1 MGQQLS
7 ASGWIGTV
15 WRTGYRYGLSS
26 LGPVAVSAAHFVAS
40 LLFLRLLKPS
50 DFGQF
55 SFLLI
60 VVPFCL
66 SATGA
71 LLGAPASMTRGKH
84 PAVAKAELFALQKAS
99 LVVALLAAVVVA
111 AMMLS
116 THPGPVT
123 LLLFALYGASYTL
136 RSFARSYANVHGRI
150 GRVALSD
157 MTYGVLLTAGLGG
170 LAILGMLT
178 MAAAALVLVLA
189 TLAAFVP
196 FGTDFAVDLVRAAVA
211 PAFAVYRPMWRD
223 VTRWSL
229 LGVVLTELASNC
241 HAYLV
246 TFLAGPGAFGLLALG
261 SLFMRPAALV
271 MGSLPDIDQ
280 PVMTRRIA
288 AGDLKGAFRVVN
300 EFRTAAGAVLA
311 GTVLL
316 AAVLVTWF
324 PHVLKHYALHD
335 VLVVLAFWIA
345 ITALRAIR
353 TPECVFLMATGGY
366 PRLARISA
374 ISSVVALVVTLVLLI
389 GVGPIVS
396 LGGVLA
402 GEVVIVAMVFPLTN
416 RWRARVGEA
425 QLA

>member
-1 MGQQLS
+1 MS
-7 ASGWIGTV
+7 ISGWVGAV
-15 WRTGYRYGLSS
+15 WRTSYRYGVSS
-26 LGPVAVSAAHFVAS
+26 LGPVAVSGAHFVAS
-40 LLFLRLLKPS
+40 LLFLRLLKAH

-66 SATGA
+66 SAAGA
-71 LLGAPASMTRGKH
+71 LLGAPASMTRGKD
-84 PAVAKAELFALQKAS
+84 PAVAKAELFTLQRAS
-99 LVVALLAAVVVA
+99 LVVALIAGIVVA

-116 THPGPVT
+116 TSPNPVT
-123 LLLFALYGASYTL
+123 LALFAAFGAAYTL

-150 GRVALSD
+150 ERVALSD
-157 MTYGVLLTAGLGG
+157 ITYAVLLTAGLGT
-170 LAILGMLT
+170 LAVAGALT
-178 MAAAALVLVLA
+178 MQAAALVLVLA
-189 TLAAFVP
+189 TLAGFVP
-196 FGTDFAVDLVRAAVA
+196 FGTAFAAGLCRAAVTPTLSA
-211 PAFAVYRPMWRD
+211 YRPMWRD
-223 VTRWSL
+223 ITRWSL
-229 LGVVLTELASNC
+229 LGVVLTELTTNC

-246 TFLAGPGAFGLLALG
+246 TFIAGPGAFGLLALG

-271 MGSLPDIDQ
+271 LGALPDIDQ

-335 VLVVLAFWIA
+335 VAVVLVFWVA
-345 ITALRAIR
+345 ITALRAVR
-353 TPECVFLMATGGY
+353 TPEAVFIMATGGY
-366 PRLARISA
+366 PKLARISG
-374 ISSVVALVVTLVLLI
+374 ISSVVALTVTLVLL
-389 GVGPIVS
+389 VTFGPIVS

-402 GEVVIVAMVFPLTN
+402 GEVAIVAMLFPLTN
-416 RWRARVGEA
+416 SWRAKIAEA